1 MAAEAS
7 LEDPLSG
14 ISGLLHFPRTIR
26 PSADVPM
33 PADPKDLDS
42 IHNFM
47 KSLELR
53 SPERVMNEAKRIVD
67 GGAEFLESKFGS
79 FAENM
84 AITDAIAA
92 KGKDRPEER
101 RPGLRLARKRAKFS
115 LKTSVSQPSVRLE
128 PPTLDIDH
136 LQDPDE
142 FFDAYERIE
151 NAKKEI
157 QKQLGGSVDNVNL
170 YKPSNTARRRRPG
183 ILGKSYNYKHRYSS
197 EPSENDMLMASQET
211 VDQDNPSGPED
222 ESQEKLVHPDPNPNP
237 DADLEE
243 VEPDVSMKKKENEVS
258 DILEELLSC
267 NNEDLE
273 GDGAFN
279 LLQEKLKIKPLDL
292 GNLYI
297 TELPDVGR
305 TSISTVTDSLQK
317 PCRSSLVI
325 DSVLKNLTMK
335 SPASNPV
342 NPVSSPT
349 PPRSP
354 FASLSLLK
362 KRILQPNSLRD
373 PFSPT
378 VDLSACRNGSPAQP
392 KDKLL
397 EQVDVPK
404 GLGMSNQLESRVV
417 VDNAEPTVSNMDTEK
432 VMENADSLPEQFVN
446 ENAVQ
451 SSNADSRTHEESGN
465 NIEKTMNTDDNG
477 SKPSELEDEARD
489 DTSSRRPNDLEQQPE
504 EHQAKL
510 TRGNRVAGG
519 KRIRKAHPMRKSLAG
534 LYIHLHA
541 ETRII
546 DISCFTNYLYAGTAE
561 SGTSFETGVRRSKR
575 IRMRPLEYWKGERFL
590 YGRVDNSLKLI
601 GVKYLSP
608 GKDTAN
614 LKVEPYIPS
623 QSPEYKE
630 LLELAARH

>member
-1 MAAEAS
+1 MASEAS
-7 LEDPLSG
+7 LSDSVDPLSG
-14 ISGLLHFPRTIR
+14 ISGPLLFPRTIR
-26 PSADVPM
+26 PSADVPV
-33 PADPKDLDS
+33 PVDPKDLDS

-53 SPERVMNEAKRIVD
+53 SPEKLMNEAKRIVD
-67 GGAEFLESKFGS
+67 GGAEFLESKLGS
-79 FAENM
+79 FADNVG
-84 AITDAIAA
+84 ITDANAA
-92 KGKDRPEER
+92 KGKDRPQER
-101 RPGLRLARKRAKFS
+101 RPGLQLARKRGTFS
-115 LKTSVSQPSVRLE
+115 LKTSVSQPSVSLK
-128 PPTLDIDH
+128 PTLNIDQLH
-136 LQDPDE
+136 DPDE
-142 FFDAYERIE
+142 FFDAYERAE
-151 NAKKEI
+151 NAKKETKTVGCNI
-157 QKQLGGSVDNVNL
+157 DNVNL
-170 YKPSNTARRRRPG
+170 YKPSNTARCRRPG
-183 ILGKSYNYKHRYSS
+183 ILGKSYNYKHRISS

-211 VDQDNPSGPED
+211 VDQGISSAPED
-222 ESQEKLVHPDPNPNP
+222 ELQEKLVHPDPNPNP

-243 VEPDVSMKKKENEVS
+243 VEPAVSMKKTDNEVS

-273 GDGAFN
+273 GDGALN

-297 TELPDVGR
+297 AELPDVGT
-305 TSISTVTDSLQK
+305 TSISTVTESLKK

-335 SPASNPV
+335 SPVANPV

-354 FASLSLLK
+354 CASLSLLK
-362 KRILQPNSLRD
+362 KRILQPNPLRD

-378 VDLSACRNGSPAQP
+378 HVDLSACQNASPAQP

-397 EQVDVPK
+397 DQVDVPK
-404 GLGMSNQLESRVV
+404 SLGMSNQLVSSVE
-417 VDNAEPTVSNMDTEK
+417 VDNAEPTVSNMDAEK
-432 VMENADSLPEQFVN
+432 VMENADSLPEQFVD
-446 ENAVQ
+446 ENAGVQ

-489 DTSSRRPNDLEQQPE
+489 DTSSRRPNDPEQQPKV
-504 EHQAKL
+504 HQAKL
-510 TRGNRVAGG
+510 PRGKRVAGE
-519 KRIRKAHPMRKSLAG
+519 KRIRKAHPMRKSL
-534 LYIHLHA
+534 
-541 ETRII
+541 
-546 DISCFTNYLYAGTAE
+546 AE

-575 IRMRPLEYWKGERFL
+575 IKSRPLEYWKGERFL

-608 GKDTAN
+608 GKDTEN
-614 LKVEPYIPS
+614 LKVKPYVAS
-623 QSPEYKE
+623 QSSEYQE